1 MSTTDLFENPLGQGP
16 VFHLS
21 KWQKR
26 QATLLYHFASLDDLM
41 GLKKLVDDFVNGVD
55 IALDFAQKQ
64 GRDQLIANPQ

>member
-1 MSTTDLFENPLGQGP
+1 M
-16 VFHLS
+16 FHLS

-26 QATLLYHFASLDDLM
+26 QATLLYHFASLDYLK

-55 IALDFAQKQ
+55 ITLDLAQRQ